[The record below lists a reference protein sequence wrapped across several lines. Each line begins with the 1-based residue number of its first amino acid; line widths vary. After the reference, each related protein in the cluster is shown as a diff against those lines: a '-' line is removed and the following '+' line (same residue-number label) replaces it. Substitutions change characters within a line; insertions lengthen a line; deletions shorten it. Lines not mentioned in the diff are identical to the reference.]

1 MRKTLRAA
9 ALALALCSP
18 AFAGDILCPPVAAP
32 PSSAIQAEQTAD
44 GYMPNGLTET
54 VLSVLESVLALL

>member
-9 ALALALCSP
+9 ALVLALCSP
-18 AFAGDILCPPVAAP
+18 AFAGDILCPSAPAP
-32 PSSAIQAEQTAD
+32 PLNATQAAQTAD